1 MHYTHTCMYMYIH
14 IYAHVYIICIYSY
27 NSFFVLVFNF
37 IKYEFKSSI
46 LNYDN
51 IGKSIIMKYYTVY
64 NLLRPMF
71 FTKLYNYIAMS
82 TCIHQKTPTRMCIVC
97 NSPKLESA

>member
-1 MHYTHTCMYMYIH
+1 MYMYIH

-37 IKYEFKSSI
+37 IKYEFKSII

-71 FTKLYNYIAMS
+71 FTKLYTNPNSNEHMY
-82 TCIHQKTPTRMCIVC
+82 
-97 NSPKLESA
+97 SPKDAYKNVHCL